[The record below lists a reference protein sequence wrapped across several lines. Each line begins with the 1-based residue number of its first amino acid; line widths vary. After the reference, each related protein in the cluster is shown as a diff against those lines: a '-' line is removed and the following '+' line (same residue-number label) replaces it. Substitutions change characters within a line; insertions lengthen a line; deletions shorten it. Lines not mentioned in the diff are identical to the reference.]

1 MESGSAG
8 TPMNWSPHG
17 SATGQRTHKLQQLA
31 QIPGRSIFEIVAENG
46 ALIIGHKIRER
57 K

>member
-1 MESGSAG
+1 
-8 TPMNWSPHG
+8 MNWSPHG

-31 QIPGRSIFEIVAENG
+31 QIPGRPIFEIVAENG